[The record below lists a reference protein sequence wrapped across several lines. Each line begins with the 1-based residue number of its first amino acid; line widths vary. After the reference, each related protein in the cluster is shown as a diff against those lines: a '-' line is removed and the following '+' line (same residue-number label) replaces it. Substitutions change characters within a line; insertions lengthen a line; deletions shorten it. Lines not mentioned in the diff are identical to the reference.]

1 MQLLIWKK
9 KEAIATDS
17 RYRFLLPLCLCKRTS
32 CACAKSDI
40 PTNSQHKNHKHPNK
54 QYKKKN
60 TRKNTMNMRIFRVM
74 LAHCDSGLGFLLASQ
89 IIDVF
94 VIYIHFPSPAR
105 NILFFDLCVDKD
117 RLLSICRSS
126 RYAFGWMRSP
136 PGHLDHIE
144 NGKNCQLDECNLEPH
159 TAHWMSSEKAIP
171 FLFSNC

>member
-1 MQLLIWKK
+1 MKK
-9 KEAIATDS
+9 KKKQLQRIPDIVFF
-17 RYRFLLPLCLCKRTS
+17 YRSAYANEPVVRARNQTYPQTASIKTTNTQ
-32 CACAKSDI
+32 
-40 PTNSQHKNHKHPNK
+40 TNST
-54 QYKKKN
+54 KKN

-159 TAHWMSSEKAIP
+159 TAH
-171 FLFSNC
+171 